1 MTFLAHRQ
9 TGGWG
14 NNNQMFRCSTF
25 RCSTKSPA
33 LPRPATLERGEREG
47 GGRRQL
53 RPGSGGPGCFPPRR
67 WGRWQP
73 AAGAASA
80 ACGDPVLPRC
90 ARPLRRALLSWRSQD
105 GGPGLHPGQ
114 AGDQLLLQR
123 EDRQGAG
130 AGRRPAARRLPRRLP
145 PLPR

>member
-1 MTFLAHRQ
+1 
-9 TGGWG
+9 
-14 NNNQMFRCSTF
+14 MFRCSTF
-25 RCSTKSPA
+25 QCSKKTSP
-33 LPRPATLERGEREG
+33 LPRPGALGGGERGGEGRG

-53 RPGSGGPGCFPPRR
+53 RPGGGGPGCSPRRR

-80 ACGDPVLPRC
+80 ARGDPVLPRC

-123 EDRQGAG
+123 EERQGAG